1 MGPPTEGL
9 LYLAERKNGKQKRA
23 QIEAR
28 YQKEIESIKG
38 EVARLTNLLEQ
49 ALSYKSGKVAQPPI
63 EALLARFSHTSQN
76 LRADSATK

>member
-1 MGPPTEGL
+1 MENK
-9 LYLAERKNGKQKRA
+9 ERA

-49 ALSYKSGKVAQPPI
+49 ALS
-63 EALLARFSHTSQN
+63 
-76 LRADSATK
+76 

>member
-1 MGPPTEGL
+1 MENK
-9 LYLAERKNGKQKRA
+9 ERA

-49 ALSYKSGKVAQPPI
+49 GLSYKSRKVAQPLI
-63 EALLARFSHTSQN
+63 EALLARVSYTSQN

>member
-1 MGPPTEGL
+1 MENK
-9 LYLAERKNGKQKRA
+9 ERA

-49 ALSYKSGKVAQPPI
+49 ALSYKSGKVAQPSI
-63 EALLARFSHTSQN
+63 EALLARVSHTSQN
-76 LRADSATK
+76 LRANSATK